1 MIMTRMG
8 RTAAW
13 TASGRTDA
21 SNRTIADGALPMN
34 STARPKHGVLPTETI
49 AYSHDSDRSGFP
61 DAVTVP
67 SSGRASERYY
77 LSSGDR
83 PLDGYTIKR
92 AIGRGGF
99 GEVYY
104 AISDSGKEVA
114 LKLLLRNVEIE
125 KRGVQQCMNLKSPH
139 LIAIFD
145 MRTTD
150 DGDTFVVME
159 YVAGPSLA
167 QILERH
173 PDGLPPHD
181 VRMWL
186 KGLVDGVAYL
196 HDHGI
201 VHRDLK
207 PANLFLEEGVVKIGD
222 YGLSKFIANSQEA
235 GHSASVGTCH
245 YMAPEISTG
254 KYQKPIDIYA
264 IGVILFEM
272 ITGRV
277 PFEGETPHEVLM
289 KHLTSRP
296 DLSPLPEPFRTLV
309 GKALAKDPARRPQG
323 AYELLVPEDAPRP
336 VDVRFIGD
344 GKSSPIAPEA
354 PSAAPAKDDRAAP
367 APAATAAPND
377 VLHIGEEESS
387 VFYIGPNTMPPG
399 RPRRRGWLRAAAG
412 RRGRGRSPRSPG
424 PTRRPIPATPPPPLP
439 SSRMRVAEAA
449 TSMLVAFP
457 LCVLFGLP
465 MSALFGAGPGS
476 APELSALLGAS
487 ALLGVW
493 AVLVPSKLWEGRRVD
508 TITRRC
514 TFGAVGVAVGA
525 IVVTAIDW
533 VHAGP
538 AFGFDR
544 IMSGSVGFWGDVT
557 GLESNQVAAP
567 GMLADSALIFAFGPW
582 ASLAARDRYRRLRVW
597 PVAWSAL
604 IGLVACS
611 LVPAP
616 VSWSVAVPTLMA
628 VVLQLVSPRC
638 PASARHRHARSGAEA
653 RVA

>member
-1 MIMTRMG
+1 
-8 RTAAW
+8 
-13 TASGRTDA
+13 
-21 SNRTIADGALPMN
+21 MN
-34 STARPKHGVLPTETI
+34 PTARPKHGVSPTETI
-49 AYSHDSDRSGFP
+49 AYAHDPG
-61 DAVTVP
+61 
-67 SSGRASERYY
+67 SSGDLGAAPSPSVGRVSERYY

-104 AISDSGKEVA
+104 AIADSGKEVA

-173 PDGLPPHD
+173 SDGLPPND

-277 PFEGETPHEVLM
+277 PFDGETPHEVLM

-323 AYELLVPEDAPRP
+323 AYELLVPEDAPRAP
-336 VDVRFIGD
+336 DVRFIGD
-344 GKSSPIAPEA
+344 GKSSPIAPEV
-354 PSAAPAKDDRAAP
+354 PTMPKPADRP
-367 APAATAAPND
+367 APTAPGD
-377 VLHIGEEESS
+377 ILHIGEEESS

-399 RPRRRGWLRAAAG
+399 RMPRHRRGWLRPLAA
-412 RRGRGRSPRSPG
+412 RRLRPRRA
-424 PTRRPIPATPPPPLP
+424 PTAPRAPSIPAPPPPLP
-439 SSRMRVAEAA
+439 SARMRVAEAA

-457 LCVLFGLP
+457 LCILFSLP
-465 MSALFGAGPGS
+465 AATLFGAGPGG
-476 APELSALLGAS
+476 APELSALLSAS

-508 TITRRC
+508 TMTRRL

-525 IVVTAIDW
+525 LVVTAIDW
-533 VHAGP
+533 VHAGS
-538 AFGFDR
+538 AFGFDQV
-544 IMSGSVGFWGDVT
+544 MAGPVDFWEDLT
-557 GLESNQVAAP
+557 GLGSDQVAAP
-567 GMLADSALIFAFGPW
+567 GMLADAALIFAFGPW
-582 ASLAARDRYRRLRVW
+582 AALAARDRRRRLRVW
-597 PVAWSAL
+597 PVAWAAL
-604 IGLVACS
+604 IGLIACS

-628 VVLQLVSPRC
+628 VVLQAVSPRC
-638 PASARHRHARSGAEA
+638 EASARFARHAPGV